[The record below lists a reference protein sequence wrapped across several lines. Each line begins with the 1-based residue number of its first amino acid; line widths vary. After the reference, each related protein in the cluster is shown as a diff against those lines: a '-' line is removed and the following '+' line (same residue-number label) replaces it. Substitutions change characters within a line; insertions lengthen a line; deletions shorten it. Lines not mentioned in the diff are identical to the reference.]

1 MLLSEIL
8 YIEEMITKYRD
19 VSGNYLNYIP
29 LLRPFSTAAE
39 LLGFSKGEKLMADVG
54 KRRYGYHAA
63 LQQNLRRE
71 IELGVDKP
79 WYVPESHF
87 PFSYNH
93 LLTTL
98 QHPRQCPQRSRK

>member
-1 MLLSEIL
+1 VIADTASRVEEVKDLHNDVLLSEIL

-29 LLRPFSTAAE
+29 LLRPFSSLAE
-39 LLGFSKGEKLMADVG
+39 FIGLSRGGKLMASVG

-63 LQQNLRRE
+63 LQENLRKE

-79 WYVPESHF
+79 W
-87 PFSYNH
+87 
-93 LLTTL
+93 
-98 QHPRQCPQRSRK
+98 

>member
-1 MLLSEIL
+1 VLLSEIL

-29 LLRPFSTAAE
+29 LLRPFSSFAE
-39 LLGFSKGEKLMADVG
+39 LIGLSQGEKLMASVG

-63 LQQNLRRE
+63 LQDSLKKE

-79 WYVPESHF
+79 WLVS
-87 PFSYNH
+87 SSSAKC
-93 LLTTL
+93 
-98 QHPRQCPQRSRK
+98 RCS

>member
-1 MLLSEIL
+1 
-8 YIEEMITKYRD
+8 MITKYRD

-29 LLRPFSTAAE
+29 LLRPFSSATE
-39 LLGFSKGEKLMADVG
+39 LLGFSKGEKVMADVG

-79 WYVPESHF
+79 WYDRLQYAS
-87 PFSYNH
+87 PFERRS
-93 LLTTL
+93 LLTISQ
-98 QHPRQCPQRSRK
+98 QHSRQRSQRP